1 MSGDDPWEA
10 GVCSA
15 RCTGEILE
23 MASSRSKELCF
34 QSRKVALSAMV
45 ARGKLLVCRSV
56 RPSHS
61 LLASAACRASGRSKL
76 DCLLTFSFVPSGE
89 IEPDLDTAAWEGVPP
104 SSSRPVNP
112 QPGTQPGR
120 FSAAIAG
127 RRTTQRRPLRGD
139 GIRPR
144 RAPRARGQ
152 QPFLLTLKISAVT
165 RAETAASQV
174 PNGIDQGLQ
183 VARIRVRPR
192 ARSQA
197 RRIKCRQDTWR
208 LARLRIP

>member
-1 MSGDDPWEA
+1 
-10 GVCSA
+10 
-15 RCTGEILE
+15 

-56 RPSHS
+56 RPSLS

-76 DCLLTFSFVPSGE
+76 DCLLTFSFLPSGE
-89 IEPDLDTAAWEGVPP
+89 IEPDLDKAAWEGVPH
-104 SSSRPVNP
+104 SSSRPVKP

-127 RRTTQRRPLRGD
+127 RRTTKRRPLRED

-144 RAPRARGQ
+144 RAPRARAQ
-152 QPFLLTLKISAVT
+152 QPFLPTLMISAVT
-165 RAETAASQV
+165 RAETAASLAV
-174 PNGIDQGLQ
+174 HVLTE
-183 VARIRVRPR
+183 RH
-192 ARSQA
+192 RSGTSSRSTSCTA
-197 RRIKCRQDTWR
+197 ACSVTGASHPIWTGH
-208 LARLRIP
+208 LARVKGPIYH